1 MFQYQCLELPF
12 APREDILKAIATK
25 VARLVDEFYGEKH
38 GGTVSLAVID
48 DARMQELNATYRNM
62 DKTTDVLSFH
72 YYDDFSDCQPDDVAG
87 EIVFSETKLPAQAA
101 EFGHSVEEEFYRLTV
116 HGTIHILGFDHETDE
131 DYEEMWAIEKVVLEE
146 LREEFGILKSEGS
159 F

>member
-1 MFQYQCLELPF
+1 MFHYQCLELPF
-12 APREDILKAIATK
+12 VPREDILGAIAAK
-25 VARLVDEFYGEKH
+25 IQRLMQDHYDEVHH
-38 GGTVSLAVID
+38 GLVSLAVID

-62 DKTTDVLSFH
+62 DRTTDVLSFH
-72 YYDDFSDCQPDDVAG
+72 YYDSFSTCKDDDVAG

-101 EFGHSVEEEFYRLTV
+101 EFEHGIEEEFYRLTV

-131 DYEEMWAIEKVVLEE
+131 DYEEMWSIEKVVLEE
-146 LREEFGILKSEGS
+146 LREEFGILKSANS